1 MKTKLKSK
9 IFQGIPASKGVVIG
23 KVKKFDFKLSKV
35 PKKEVKS
42 KREELIKFEKA
53 KKEITRELELVLEHF
68 RGSYR
73 KIIESEILII
83 NDPVIE
89 DSIKR
94 NIEKGLS
101 AENSFIESMKNFLA
115 KLEESENFI
124 FKERAREINHLV
136 RKFLEILLGK
146 PSFIDVEKGTIV
158 ISDDVSPLDVF
169 SISKTPNIGIVIEY
183 GGPTSHSVIV
193 AKSLKIPMVCAVKG
207 ILDVAK
213 DGDEVIIDGWSG
225 KVILNPDEETKK
237 DYERK
242 PLLYTEAIQK
252 IIKGPK
258 VGKGKER
265 KRVSIMGNAAG
276 LEEVEEIVKNK
287 GFGVGLFRTE
297 LLMWDPA
304 IWYNEDKLS
313 EVFEKSSKMVFPD
326 PLIVRL
332 IDIAG
337 EPSVLGFG
345 EKNPF
350 LGLRGIRFLLIE
362 KEILKMMMRSILK
375 ASNLGNIRILLP
387 MVTTAK
393 EVEEAKTVLEKAK
406 KELTREDIP
415 FDNYIPV
422 GIMVETPASALMV
435 KEFTSQ
441 VDFFSIGTNDLTQYT
456 LAVDRTHP
464 FLAPLYSEFH
474 PSVLNLINHVVKG
487 AHPYR
492 KKVAVCGEMASDPLG
507 AIILMGLGVDELSVH
522 PDAIPLLYG
531 IFQWLEY
538 KKVKEFARKTLE
550 MPDSKTVKEKT
561 KEFLKKNISP
571 LSIFYE

>member
-1 MKTKLKSK
+1 MRTKIKTK

-23 KVKKFDFKLSKV
+23 KVKKFDLKILKISDQ
-35 PKKEVKS
+35 EVKN
-42 KREELIKFEKA
+42 KREELEKFERA
-53 KKEITRELELVLEHF
+53 KREITRELELVLEHF

-73 KIIESEILII
+73 RIIESEILII

-89 DSIKR
+89 DYVK
-94 NIEKGLS
+94 NYIEKGYS
-101 AENSFIESMKNFLA
+101 AQMAFIESMKTFLA
-115 KLEESENFI
+115 KLEQSDSLV
-124 FKERAREINHLV
+124 FKQRAREINHLI
-136 RKFLEILLGK
+136 RKVLEVIHGK
-146 PSFIDVEKGTIV
+146 PSLIDAEQGTVIV
-158 ISDDVSPLDVF
+158 SDDISPIDVF
-169 SISKTPNIGIVIEY
+169 SISRQTDIGIVIEH
-183 GGPTSHSVIV
+183 GGPTSHSIIV
-193 AKSLKIPMVCAVKG
+193 AKNLKIPTVCAVKD
-207 ILDVAK
+207 ITEFAK
-213 DGDEVIIDGWSG
+213 DGDEIILDGWSG
-225 KVILNPDEETKK
+225 KVILNPDEESKRE
-237 DYERK
+237 YQRK
-242 PLLYTEAIQK
+242 PLLYTEALDK

-258 VGKGKER
+258 TGKGKER
-265 KRVSIMGNAAG
+265 KRVSVMGNAAS
-276 LEEVEEIVKNK
+276 LDEVEEIVRNK

-297 LLMWDPA
+297 LLMWDPTV
-304 IWYNEDKLS
+304 WYNEDKLA
-313 EVFEKSSKMVFPD
+313 EIFERGSKMVFPD
-326 PLIVRL
+326 PLIIRL

-337 EPSVLGFG
+337 EPTIPGFE

-350 LGLRGIRFLLIE
+350 LGLRGIRFLLFE
-362 KEILKMMMRSILK
+362 KEIMKKMMRSILK

-387 MVTTAK
+387 LVSTLK
-393 EVEEAKTVLEKAK
+393 EVEETRNVLEKAK

-415 FDNYIPV
+415 FDNYINV

-435 KEFTSQ
+435 KEFTPI

-464 FLAPLYSEFH
+464 LLAPLYSEFH
-474 PSVLNLINHVVKG
+474 PSVLNLVNHVVKG

-531 IFQWLEY
+531 VFQWLEY

-561 KEFLKKNISP
+561 IEFIRKNIPP
-571 LSIFYE
+571 LGIFYE